1 MDGDQV
7 VKLKADFVISAFGS
21 DLGNSEGLR
30 LIQSSHTCTNTHT
43 LTHTVTHT
51 IHIHIQY
58 THTYSHIH
66 IQYTHTY
73 SHIHIQYTH
82 TYSHIHPHILTHTP
96 THTHTYTHTYS
107 HIHPHKHPHMHINII
122 FAFTLVMEAMKPLKF
137 NKWGYPEVDHVTMV
151 TSEPNVFCG
160 GDLAGYANT
169 TVESV
174 NDGKQAAWHIHRYL
188 QV

>member
-1 MDGDQV
+1 MHQ
-7 VKLKADFVISAFGS
+7 
-21 DLGNSEGLR
+21 
-30 LIQSSHTCTNTHT
+30 HTYTHT
-43 LTHTVTHT
+43 YSNTYNTPAHTYNTPHMHSC
-51 IHIHIQY
+51 IIAY

-66 IQYTHTY
+66 V
-73 SHIHIQYTH
+73 
-82 TYSHIHPHILTHTP
+82 
-96 THTHTYTHTYS
+96 
-107 HIHPHKHPHMHINII
+107 HMHININ
-122 FAFTLVMEAMKPLKF
+122 FAFTIVMEAMKPLKF

-188 QV
+188 QVWRVYGHPWVGGVNGADLKR